1 MDIENVSNLYA
12 DQMRI
17 KNLEKLN
24 LKPREAQEQ
33 KQSSKQRSQFAA
45 TEVLAERLLILERK
59 VEELEKKLR

>member
-24 LKPREAQEQ
+24 LKPREAREQ
-33 KQSSKQRSQFAA
+33 KQPSKQRSQFAS
-45 TEVLAERLLILERK
+45 TEVLAERLLMLEHR